1 MVLRISSRIVQTP
14 LSAVDLMQTS
24 LSAVDLMQTSLS
36 AVFLM
41 QTLPS
46 VVNFSA
52 DIAKCC
58 GL

>member
-24 LSAVDLMQTSLS
+24 LSAV
-36 AVFLM
+36 FLM
-41 QTLPS
+41 QTLAS

-52 DIAKCC
+52 DIA
-58 GL
+58 